1 MESLSDGPFSLDTKA
16 MIADIGDDMAPVLNT
31 DYNLEDPIK
40 GYIKIQEY
48 IEEVGNKNIQT
59 KHTN

>member
-1 MESLSDGPFSLDTKA
+1 

-48 IEEVGNKNIQT
+48 IEEVDSEGGKNIQT
-59 KHTN
+59 KAYKLTNQIIYKLTC